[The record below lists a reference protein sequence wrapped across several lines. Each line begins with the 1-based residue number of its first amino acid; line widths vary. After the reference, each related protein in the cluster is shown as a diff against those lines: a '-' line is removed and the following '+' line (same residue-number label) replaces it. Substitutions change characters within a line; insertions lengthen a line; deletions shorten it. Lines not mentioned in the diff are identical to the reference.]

1 MRRRDALK
9 LGLAAL
15 ACVPFG
21 ARSALSQA
29 PAPRDGRART
39 RPRYV
44 MSLFLSG
51 GIDAITTT
59 DPKTRADVEAWV
71 DVPYAPGAIVDAG
84 GLRLGP
90 HFAPL
95 AKAAPRIAIVNG
107 VQVRTANHNTGREQ
121 FLRMR
126 TGTRADMPT
135 LLQVIGLG
143 RDTQAVGCMTW
154 QYGAPQFQALF
165 DDTSPDDL
173 RRIAAALRPQSKGLG
188 VHGPEGIASG
198 ANVDEAATLLERVA
212 KVERIKYETWS
223 ADGDA
228 QRLAQSLQRALWA
241 FENDLTRAFEL
252 NVGGIDQPWDTH
264 SFNTERQTKMAK
276 LVPIVA
282 RFFAELE
289 KRRTSRGALVD
300 ETLVVMGSEIGRYP
314 GLNGQMGKDHL
325 PEIPL
330 VFFGA
335 GVDSGGKGA
344 SYGRTGK
351 KMESVPIALATGR
364 DAAAGHTLV
373 LDDVG
378 TTLLRIAGV
387 GDPSVYGY
395 RGAVLDFLTGGA

>member
-9 LGLAAL
+9 LGVAAL
-15 ACVPFG
+15 LCLPLG
-21 ARSALSQA
+21 ARRASSQTVT
-29 PAPRDGRART
+29 PRAPRKA
-39 RPRYV
+39 PRYFV
-44 MSLFLSG
+44 SLFLSG
-51 GIDAITTT
+51 GIDAVYTA
-59 DPKTRADVEAWV
+59 DPKTRAEVEAWV
-71 DVPYAPGAIVDAG
+71 DVPYAPSAIVEAG
-84 GLRLGP
+84 ALRLGP

-154 QYGAPQFQALF
+154 PYGTPQLQALF
-165 DDTSPDDL
+165 DETSPEDL
-173 RRIAAALRPQSKGLG
+173 QRMAAALRTQSKGLAA
-188 VHGPEGIASG
+188 HGPEGRATG
-198 ANVDEAATLLERVA
+198 DDVDDAARLLDRVA
-212 KVERIKYETWS
+212 KIERIKYETW
-223 ADGDA
+223 AVDGDVQA
-228 QRLAQSLQRALWA
+228 FARSLQRVLWA

-264 SFNTERQTKMAK
+264 SFNAERQTKMAK
-276 LVPIVA
+276 LVPMIA

-314 GLNGQMGKDHL
+314 GINGQKGKDHM

-330 VFFGA
+330 IFHGA
-335 GVDSGGKGA
+335 GIDAKDKGA
-344 SYGRTGK
+344 MYGRTGK
-351 KMESVPIALATGR
+351 KMESLPIALRTGK
-364 DAAAGHTLV
+364 DEAGGHTLV
-373 LDDVG
+373 LDDIG
-378 TTLLRIAGV
+378 TTLLHVAGV
-387 GDPSVYGY
+387 RDPTLYGY
-395 RGAVLDFLTGGA
+395 RGTVLDFLVGGA